1 MEKIDAQTAL
11 RLMTQAMDERG
22 EDYKDPNADAGDGCY
37 YVNETESGALVPG
50 CLVGLALT
58 KHGISLESLYFDEYK
73 NGLAINERPD
83 LDDFMDEDAKS
94 LFRAAQEVQDE
105 GGTWGSAV
113 NTAVEEYESKK

>member
-37 YVNETESGALVPG
+37 YVNETENGALVPG

-73 NGLAINERPD
+73 NGLAISMRSD

-94 LFRAAQEVQDE
+94 LFKTAQTIQDA
-105 GGTWGSAV
+105 GCTWGEAV
-113 NTAVEEYESKK
+113 NKAVDQYENKK